1 MDGPTVLIVVL
12 AAAFVS
18 MVVFFAIQNGKKAGK
33 PDGREIRSSQ
43 ASRRHSLHLSHFTEE
58 RHNKCQSSFKEHH
71 RSTPLNLIRRSDPSR
86 RDRNSW

>member
-33 PDGREIRSSQ
+33 SDGREIRSSQ
-43 ASRRHSLHLSHFTEE
+43 PSRRH
-58 RHNKCQSSFKEHH
+58 
-71 RSTPLNLIRRSDPSR
+71 
-86 RDRNSW
+86 